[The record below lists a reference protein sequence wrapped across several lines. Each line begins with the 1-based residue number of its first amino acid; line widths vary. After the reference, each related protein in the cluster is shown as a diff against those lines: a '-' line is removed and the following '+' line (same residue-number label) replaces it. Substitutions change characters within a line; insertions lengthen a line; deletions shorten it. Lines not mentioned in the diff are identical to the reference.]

1 MVQAVA
7 GESALKG
14 RKMIKSGGTGEEHW
28 RTDFLGKRPDG
39 EIKDHSYFTLRARS
53 DSGAVY
59 LHQPG
64 YREKL
69 KPSRKRH
76 GIAAELTLSIEP
88 VLMERKEVTV
98 EKLMPDLDSTD
109 GLGASLIRMG
119 PGMTHTG
126 ADPRA
131 TGGQYYLVING
142 SLELAAG
149 SYGNWSTV
157 FVARDDTPPAFK
169 AGPKGLEVLL
179 LQFSRNSPG
188 AVPTNS

>member
-39 EIKDHSYFTLRARS
+39 EIEDHSYFTLRARS